1 MRFREGGFLMQNRL
15 PRRHRAL
22 PMVVSLAFVASLIGW
37 SAPATSAATLCA
49 TPPPVVDVSSL
60 TPGTTGT
67 AWTVV
72 EGTAPVS
79 FDVEV
84 LGVLPDGIA
93 PGIDFILIQVSG
105 PVIDETGGIAAG
117 MSGSPVYVGGD
128 LAGAISYGFFGADPT
143 IGGMT
148 PAASM
153 VHILDFPQP
162 PSPAPVRMDATLQRA
177 FARASDATTV
187 AAAPTV
193 AKPITVPL
201 SVSGLGASSGKAQ
214 SRLQHWMTKNGSP
227 FAVTTGASAQAPG
240 GAPLGAPPVAGGAIG
255 AAYSYGDATF
265 GAIGTATFVCDDE
278 VVAFGHP
285 FNHSGETTLALT
297 NANIIH
303 TIPDPSQVFGAFK
316 FGQITDTSGI
326 VTQDRLAGIAG
337 ITGTA
342 PALTPVTSDL
352 TYTPLGRSDQGSTQV
367 VTQEYL
373 PYISYAH
380 TYYNVAT
387 ITDADGP
394 GSGTLDLTVNGTDEA
409 GDPWT
414 VSISDTYSSEY
425 NLADEVGY
433 YGVYRTL
440 SELVYQRFEDVNVD
454 SVDISGSLSDD
465 DLTAR
470 VKKVLSRTNQ
480 QHTFKQRH
488 TIQVHRGGRI
498 DLRVVVLPTDS
509 DTPVTV
515 DIRIDVPGKL
525 RRSGD
530 LLVIGGGFRLR
541 DHVKSFAELVD
552 SLNHQPKQSDVS
564 AAIFGRGLRD
574 PKVVSE
580 PSGYVLQGVERL
592 NIKIVH

>member
-1 MRFREGGFLMQNRL
+1 MI
-15 PRRHRAL
+15 
-22 PMVVSLAFVASLIGW
+22 VSLAFVASLIGW

-72 EGTAPVS
+72 EGTTPVS

-148 PAASM
+148 PAAAM
-153 VHILDFPQP
+153 VHVLDFPQP
-162 PSPAPVRMDATLQRA
+162 PSPAPVKLDASLQRT

-187 AAAPTV
+187 AAALAV

-337 ITGTA
+337 ITGTG
-342 PALTPVTSDL
+342 PELTPVTSESHL
-352 TYTPLGRSDQGSTQV
+352 HAAREV
-367 VTQEYL
+367 
-373 PYISYAH
+373 
-380 TYYNVAT
+380 
-387 ITDADGP
+387 
-394 GSGTLDLTVNGTDEA
+394 GSGF
-409 GDPWT
+409 DPG
-414 VSISDTYSSEY
+414 
-425 NLADEVGY
+425 GY
-433 YGVYRTL
+433 TGVPAVHQLRPHL
-440 SELVYQRFEDVNVD
+440 LQRR
-454 SVDISGSLSDD
+454 DD
-465 DLTAR
+465 HGCGRAR
-470 VKKVLSRTNQ
+470 LGHARF
-480 QHTFKQRH
+480 HGERY
-488 TIQVHRGGRI
+488 
-498 DLRVVVLPTDS
+498 
-509 DTPVTV
+509 
-515 DIRIDVPGKL
+515 
-525 RRSGD
+525 RRSGRSVDGVD
-530 LLVIGGGFRLR
+530 LGHVLLRVQPGRRGRL
-541 DHVKSFAELVD
+541 
-552 SLNHQPKQSDVS
+552 
-564 AAIFGRGLRD
+564 LRRV
-574 PKVVSE
+574 PNPE
-580 PSGYVLQGVERL
+580 
-592 NIKIVH
+592 